1 MQHKSIMT
9 SLKTKLFNSK
19 CLKTKLSLPFST
31 KFCVPWTSRYPV
43 YQQTSWMLFS
53 IWVLMYCSLCG
64 SDFKSVSELRL
75 TQAFYTS
82 GHVSGVISGGMHRTF
97 PTVKNPLHLTN
108 QNASRLGQ
116 RLRSRAYRN
125 FIGCRWLP
133 FKVYRYVNQSCFVCA
148 GQPATCRD
156 DYLE

>member
-1 MQHKSIMT
+1 
-9 SLKTKLFNSK
+9 
-19 CLKTKLSLPFST
+19 
-31 KFCVPWTSRYPV
+31 
-43 YQQTSWMLFS
+43 
-53 IWVLMYCSLCG
+53 MYCSLCG

-156 DYLE
+156 DYLVWENSASSESLERLSNYANMIHDKRFVFTKTF

>member
-1 MQHKSIMT
+1 
-9 SLKTKLFNSK
+9 
-19 CLKTKLSLPFST
+19 
-31 KFCVPWTSRYPV
+31 
-43 YQQTSWMLFS
+43 
-53 IWVLMYCSLCG
+53 MYCSLCG

-133 FKVYRYVNQSCFVCA
+133 LKVYRYVNQSCFVCA

>member
-1 MQHKSIMT
+1 MT

-19 CLKTKLSLPFST
+19 CLKQIKALFTFLNEVLCSLDITLSSVST
-31 KFCVPWTSRYPV
+31 DIMDAIFYLSSNV
-43 YQQTSWMLFS
+43 LFS
-53 IWVLMYCSLCG
+53 LWLW
-64 SDFKSVSELRL
+64 FKSVSELRL

-82 GHVSGVISGGMHRTF
+82 GHVSGAISGGMHRTF